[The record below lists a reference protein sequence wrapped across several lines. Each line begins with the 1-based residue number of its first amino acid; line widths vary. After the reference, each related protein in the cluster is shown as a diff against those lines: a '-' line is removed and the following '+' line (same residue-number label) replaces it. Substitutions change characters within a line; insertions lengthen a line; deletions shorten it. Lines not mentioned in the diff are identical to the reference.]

1 MKKSEIVFLTTAL
14 ILAAVLGGVVGE
26 LIGSFLPVESQVG
39 YLFGQSYDRVGFEAI
54 HLNLYAIDLT
64 LGLRFKF
71 NFVSLLFVILVVV
84 YYRW

>member
-1 MKKSEIVFLTTAL
+1 MTTAL

-26 LIGSFLPVESQVG
+26 LIGSFLPAGHQLG
-39 YLFGQSYDRVGFEAI
+39 YLFGQSYDRVGFETI

-84 YYRW
+84 YYRWWYL